1 MRRFFKRHAGILLSI
16 VLVVISLQ
24 FSIKG
29 RSPVSPVKRVFWAIS
44 AVTFPAVS
52 ILAKTRE
59 KVREFFGDYLF
70 LAGVAK
76 ENRRL
81 REELARS
88 RARTRQ
94 LLALKR
100 ENEQFKGIL
109 GYGKKAK
116 RRGVAARVISYD
128 LSPWSNGFFLDAGE
142 NDGIRKGM
150 AVVVPQG
157 VAGKVY
163 RVYPGSSFVISIVDH
178 RFSVDARIERTRLRC
193 IVKGTGSGCRLKY
206 VRATDDVK
214 KEDRVV
220 TTGFEGSFPSGIDGG
235 VVGAVEDVEGSIF
248 KDIELIPYV
257 DLRKIETVYVLEM
270 FPRNTLSGRE
280 K

>member
-1 MRRFFKRHAGILLSI
+1 MRRFFKRHAGIVLSI

-29 RSPVSPVKRVFWAIS
+29 RSPVPPVKGVFWAIS
-44 AVTFPAVS
+44 AVTFPVVS
-52 ILAKTRE
+52 LLTKTKE
-59 KVREFFGDYLF
+59 KVREFVDDYLF

-88 RARTRQ
+88 RARVRQ
-94 LLALKR
+94 LLTLNK
-100 ENEQFKGIL
+100 ENEQFKAIL
-109 GYGKKAK
+109 GYGKKEK

-163 RVYPGSSFVISIVDH
+163 RVYPGSSFVISIIDH

-193 IVKGTGSGCRLKY
+193 ILKGTGSGCRLKY
-206 VRATDDVK
+206 VRETDDVK

-220 TTGFEGSFPSGIDGG
+220 TTGFEGSFPPGITGG
-235 VVGAVEDVEGSIF
+235 IVGAVENVEGSIF
-248 KDIELIPYV
+248 KNVVLIPFV
-257 DLRKIETVYVLEM
+257 DLRKLETVYVLEM
-270 FPRNTLSGRE
+270 YPRSTISGR
-280 K
+280 KK